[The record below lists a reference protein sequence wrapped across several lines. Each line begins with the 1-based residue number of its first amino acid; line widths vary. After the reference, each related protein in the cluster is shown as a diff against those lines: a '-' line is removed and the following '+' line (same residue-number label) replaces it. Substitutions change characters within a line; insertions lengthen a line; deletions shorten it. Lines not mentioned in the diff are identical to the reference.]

1 MSSEAGIPSSS
12 TVPPASPPV
21 TAGRIDTDTLRWA
34 LKDAHIPVLI
44 AVLAHLTGDDA
55 WLRDPYLPS
64 RTKGLSD
71 HADGGLPEAVQDEVR
86 AAALQLLTRPDV
98 TAEPQPL
105 EDERLARIMS
115 NCMGEQVPVDYATM
129 MREEMGL
136 APRFEP
142 DRIRSLASR
151 TEYPVVI
158 VGAGASGL
166 CMAVQLKLAGVPF
179 TILEKN
185 PELGGTW
192 YENRYPD
199 CGVDT
204 PSFWYS
210 YSFNPSDWSRY
221 YSKRDDVHAYFAR
234 TAREFGIL
242 DSIQFGQRVE
252 QARFDEDESIWEI
265 TSTGPD
271 GTTSTTRARFMVSAV
286 GQLNQPKVPDLPGAD
301 TFRGTQFHSA
311 AWPSGLDLT
320 GKKVAVV
327 GTGASAMQLVPA
339 IADQVSELTIY
350 QRSPQWVAPNAEYTR
365 EVSPQSTYLMQHVP
379 LYKAWYR
386 MRQVWAFGDKI
397 FDSLIIDPEWTDRN
411 EAINSVNDGYR
422 RHFTKYIRAKLEG
435 RDDLLAKALPD
446 YPPFGKRMLLDN
458 GWFDALRLPQVSLV
472 TDPID
477 EVTEE
482 GIACTD
488 GTHRDADVII
498 YATGFDSLNLL
509 GSVDVIGREG
519 RTLRDQWGKDDAR
532 AYLGMTERGFPN
544 LFFLYGPNTNLG
556 HGGSLLFI
564 SECQVRYILD
574 LLAQVM
580 ERGAR
585 GVECRAEARDLHNH
599 EIDAA
604 HANLI
609 WTHPGMSTWYRNDQG
624 RVVTNSPWR
633 LIDLWRMTKSADLDD
648 YELTVA
654 P

>member
-1 MSSEAGIPSSS
+1 VTHSADFP
-12 TVPPASPPV
+12 TPVPATRAEVAVPDGPLDV
-21 TAGRIDTDTLRWA
+21 DTLRRA
-34 LKDAHIPVLI
+34 LEDAHIPVLI
-44 AVLAHLTGDDA
+44 AVLAHLTGDDT
-55 WLRDPYLPS
+55 WLCEPFLPS

-71 HADGGLPEAVQDEVR
+71 NADGGLPVEVQQRVR
-86 AAALQLLTRPDV
+86 EAALRLLSDPTESLV
-98 TAEPQPL
+98 PQPL
-105 EDERLARIMS
+105 SDARLAAIMS
-115 NCMGEQVPVDYATM
+115 NCMGEDVPVDYAAM

-142 DRIRSLASR
+142 DRIRSLPNR
-151 TEYPVVI
+151 TDYSIVI

-166 CMAVQLKLAGVPF
+166 CMAIQLKLAGVDF

-204 PSFWYS
+204 PSYWYS
-210 YSFNPSDWSRY
+210 YSFNPGSWSRY
-221 YSKRDDVHAYFAR
+221 YSKRDDVHDYFVR
-234 TAREFGIL
+234 TARDFGVL
-242 DSIQFGQRVE
+242 DHIQFGQRVE
-252 QARFDEDESIWEI
+252 RARFDEDDHFWELTTTGDDGMESAV
-265 TSTGPD
+265 
-271 GTTSTTRARFMVSAV
+271 RAQFMVSAV
-286 GQLNQPKVPDLPGAD
+286 GQLNQPKVPRLSGAD
-301 TFRGTQFHSA
+301 TFAGEQFHSA
-311 AWPSGLDLT
+311 AWPDGLDLT

-339 IADQVSELTIY
+339 IAGQVSDLSVF
-350 QRSPQWVAPNAEYTR
+350 QRSPQWVAPNAEYAR
-365 EVSPQSTYLMQHVP
+365 EVSPQATYLMQHVP
-379 LYKAWYR
+379 LYTSWYR

-397 FDSLIIDPEWTDRN
+397 FESLIIDPEWADRDL
-411 EAINSVNDGYR
+411 AINSVNEGYR
-422 RHFTKYIRAKLEG
+422 RHFAKYIRRELEG
-435 RDDLLAKALPD
+435 RPDLLAKALPA

-458 GWFDALRLPQVSLV
+458 GWFESLRLPNVDLV
-472 TDPID
+472 TNAIAK
-477 EVTEE
+477 VTPE
-482 GIACTD
+482 GIVD
-488 GTHRDADVII
+488 SEGVLHEADVIV

-509 GSVDVIGREG
+509 GQVDVIGPDG
-519 RTLRDQWGKDDAR
+519 RKLGDQWGKDDAR

-574 LLAQVM
+574 LIAQM
-580 ERGAR
+580 MDQGAR
-585 GVECRAEARDLHNH
+585 QVECRAEVRDLYNH

-633 LIDLWRMTKSADLDD
+633 LIDLWNMTRSANLED
-648 YELTVA
+648 YELRHA
-654 P
+654 